1 MNPSTEQIITPK
13 SQVSTLSRSCSAPL
27 FQVVTAEFASASGQ
41 LKALLAPAAAA
52 GAGGAEGDA
61 GLSAG
66 HAKAAAI
73 LAAQL
78 AAEAAMPEAEVR
90 VSTMDAYVLVVPMS
104 C

>member
-1 MNPSTEQIITPK
+1 MNPSTQRIVTPK
-13 SQVSTLSRSCSAPL
+13 SVNFIGDAPAPL

-41 LKALLAPAAAA
+41 LKALLAPAAGA

-90 VSTMDAYVLVVPMS
+90 VFTTDAYVLVVPMS